1 MRPILAAAAL
11 AALVLAP
18 SAYAQQAPAQPAP
31 AAPRTAAAPMFS
43 ANLPDAP
50 GKQLVVVNLTFPPAG
65 GKPNPHRHPGSV
77 WVYVTKGEARLGVE
91 GQPPKV
97 VKAGESWF
105 EPFGAVHNVSE
116 STSSTEPAAGFA
128 VMLVP
133 DGAPLVLP
141 ADAHAGH

>member
-1 MRPILAAAAL
+1 MRQLPIAAAL
-11 AALVLAP
+11 AALALALP
-18 SAYAQQAPAQPAP
+18 AHAQQAPAPA
-31 AAPRTAAAPMFS
+31 AAPRTAATPVFS
-43 ANLPDAP
+43 ADLPDVP